1 MIDEEYVKSLRAH
14 WKPRKT
20 VHAGTNSFECGG
32 CGTYIQILGQKP
44 EFCPRCGRPMSA
56 KAVKILIERFC
67 IDKSHE
73 EKTPC
78 SRCAYDPPSS
88 GDGKPCT
95 MCPAIP
101 KNC

>member
-32 CGTYIQILGQKP
+32 CGAYIQILGQKP
-44 EFCPRCGRPMSA
+44 EFCPRCGRPMTA
-56 KAVKILIERFC
+56 KAVKILVERFG
-67 IDKSHE
+67 KNGNRE

-78 SRCAYDPPSS
+78 SNCTYDPPSS

-101 KNC
+101 KNS